1 MDYGGYC
8 HFTSD
13 DLDGI
18 GRGCHPLRIARLI
31 QPAATL
37 GSREKCGE
45 EDRREMEDQ
54 IGFSVGRI
62 IRAELSSEYGKL
74 LHSVI
79 SF

>member
-1 MDYGGYC
+1 
-8 HFTSD
+8 
-13 DLDGI
+13 
-18 GRGCHPLRIARLI
+18 LI